1 MTRFFQFPLIR
12 ALTSLKLSIALLVI
26 FAVAIGKA
34 TFLESSYGAIGAR
47 DMVYGTR
54 WFELVL
60 ALLCLNLLLL
70 LFKNLPYRPRQTG
83 FVLVHVA
90 MIWILISA
98 GITRYFGHE
107 GIMPIREGT
116 ATDFVWSRETHL
128 QLESGG
134 ETASFPV
141 QMYAPGKQSI
151 AHTVKLG
158 GQKYRL
164 SVLEYWPHYAL
175 TYQSA
180 DSGPAA
186 LKLTTVGETGPEA
199 LVLVAGEPQPVRGIT
214 LRLVEGAFGS
224 GDGGDTRWGRLRV
237 RAGGGSADFDVPDTL
252 PAAFT
257 HAGWR
262 FTITEFQSEFQVG
275 GGTNFQGAMTN
286 PVIRVAI
293 TDPQGRAGER
303 LLFALHPDFA
313 MGDDGGK
320 DAFPELDLLYAFDR
334 GLTFARAADGAV
346 TARASLPMQRMDM
359 ASGEIEAELPA
370 GEAFPVEELV
380 LYRIVDDGFQ
390 FVIQQNL
397 PHIQLKPAPSE
408 DEHDPAAARIAVSGP
423 QGVATETV
431 VFKDDGRGEQIDLGG
446 RAARVVL
453 GSIKLPLPYSLH
465 LDDFLLVNYPG
476 SRNPASYESHVR
488 LIDQEQG
495 ISGRPVRIYMNHPLT
510 HRGRKHFQ
518 SSYDTDEK
526 GTVLSVN
533 YDPGKWPTYLGYILI
548 SLGFVLIF
556 ARDLIW
562 PVKTEADDTRRT
574 R

>member
-1 MTRFFQFPLIR
+1 MTRFFKFPLIR
-12 ALTSLKLSIALLVI
+12 VLASLKLSIALLVI

-47 DMVYGTR
+47 ALVYGTR

-60 ALLCLNLLLL
+60 VLLCLNLLLV

-83 FVLVHVA
+83 FVLVHIS

-107 GIMPIREGT
+107 GVMPIREGSS
-116 ATDFVWSRETHL
+116 TDFIWSRETYL

-134 ETASFPV
+134 ETAKFPV
-141 QMYAPGKQSI
+141 QLYAPGKQDI

-164 SVLEYWPHYAL
+164 SVQEYWPHFSH
-175 TYQSA
+175 TYQPA
-180 DSGPAA
+180 DTGPAA
-186 LKLTTVGETGPEA
+186 LKMTTVGESGPEA
-199 LVLVAGEPQPVRGIT
+199 LVLVAGKPQRVAGTT
-214 LRLVEGAFGS
+214 LQLVEGEPGS
-224 GDGGDTRWGRLRV
+224 GGAGLVFTR
-237 RAGGGSADFDVPDTL
+237 AP
-252 PAAFT
+252 
-257 HAGWR
+257 
-262 FTITEFQSEFQVG
+262 
-275 GGTNFQGAMTN
+275 
-286 PVIRVAI
+286 
-293 TDPQGRAGER
+293 
-303 LLFALHPDFA
+303 
-313 MGDDGGK
+313 
-320 DAFPELDLLYAFDR
+320 
-334 GLTFARAADGAV
+334 DGAV
-346 TARASLPMQRMDM
+346 TARPSQPMQRMDM

-370 GEAFPVEELV
+370 GENFPVEELE
-380 LYRIVDDGFQ
+380 LYRVVGGGFQ
-390 FVIQQNL
+390 FVLQEVI
-397 PHIQLKPAPSE
+397 PHIQLKPAPSQ
-408 DEHDPAAARIAVSGP
+408 DEHDPAAARIAVTGP

-431 VFKDDGRGEQIDLGG
+431 VYKDDGRGEEIDLGG
-446 RAARVVL
+446 RPARVAL
-453 GSIKLPLPYSLH
+453 GSVKMPLPYSLH

-488 LIDQEQG
+488 LIDQEKG
-495 ISGRPVRIYMNHPLT
+495 INGRPVRIYMNNPLT

-518 SSYDTDEK
+518 SSYDTDER

-562 PVKTEADDTRRT
+562 PQKSEADDTRRT